1 MSITRLWKK
10 HGKQNEARELLDG
23 TYDWFTEGFEAP
35 GLIDANALLEELS

>member
-10 HGKQNEARELLDG
+10 HGKQKEARELLDG